1 MKRGMTEHQHATRS
15 DMDPHATAEAV
26 RHGMFEN
33 DAASKAMGMQVEE
46 VGPGFARVS
55 MIVRPE
61 MLNGFRICHG
71 GLITTLADSA
81 FAFGC
86 NSYNEMTVA
95 SGIVVD
101 FLAPAHE
108 GDRLVAEC
116 HEVSRAGRTGVYDIK
131 VTNQHGKTV
140 VVMRGRSH
148 TIKGKPVVNL

>member
-1 MKRGMTEHQHATRS
+1 MNDDMSGQQHSTRS
-15 DMDPHATAEAV
+15 DMGPHEIAEAV
-26 RHGMFEN
+26 RHGMFDN
-33 DAASKAMGMQVEE
+33 DAASKAMGMQIEA
-46 VGPGFARVS
+46 VGPGYARIS
-55 MIVRPE
+55 MTVRSD

-71 GLITTLADSA
+71 GFITTLADSA

-101 FLAPAHE
+101 FLAPAYE

-116 HEVSRAGRTGVYDIK
+116 HEVSRSGRTGVYDIK

>member
-1 MKRGMTEHQHATRS
+1 MAEH
-15 DMDPHATAEAV
+15 PHAAPKDAHAIAEAV
-26 RHGMFEN
+26 RQGMLED
-33 DAASKAMGMQVEE
+33 DAASKAMAMRVDAI
-46 VGPGFARVS
+46 GPGYARVS
-55 MIVRPE
+55 MTVRPD

-71 GLITTLADSA
+71 GLMTTLADSA
-81 FAFGC
+81 FAYAC

-101 FLAPAHE
+101 FLAPAHD

-116 HEVSRAGRTGVYDIK
+116 HEVSRSGRTGVYDIK
-131 VTNQHGKTV
+131 VINQHGKTV

>member
-1 MKRGMTEHQHATRS
+1 MNDGMAEQQHATRS
-15 DMDPHATAEAV
+15 DMDPHAIAEAV
-26 RHGMFEN
+26 RHEMFRD
-33 DAASKAMGMQVEE
+33 DAASKALGMQIEE

-55 MIVRPE
+55 MIVRPD

-101 FLAPAHE
+101 FLAPAYE

-131 VTNQHGKTV
+131 VTNQHGKAV

-148 TIKGKPVVNL
+148 TLKGKPVVNL